1 MGVSILP
8 VVFPVPMARTESHWS
23 SLHQLPCQVGAGP
36 SGFLTVASVERN
48 EAQDQVSEAQRD
60 PPCLGSLTTLLLP
73 PSLLDARSPMDSIAP
88 GNGAVALHLGGGGLP
103 GLLREGQSYI
113 SESCTF
119 FSPLRSFLAP
129 FPRGLH
135 LIANIRGSR
144 RFINCT
150 NVGRFPP
157 GHKRD
162 QIPIYEYLRG
172 RVCMHPSHPA
182 PWT

>member
-88 GNGAVALHLGGGGLP
+88 GNGAVALHLGGGAPRTPVAELPGAVPCLGLP
-103 GLLREGQSYI
+103 WGPGRLTGFPAEGHLQGTQSGYF
-113 SESCTF
+113 CCRTTK
-119 FSPLRSFLAP
+119 LAP
-129 FPRGLH
+129 RTGASL
-135 LIANIRGSR
+135 
-144 RFINCT
+144 
-150 NVGRFPP
+150 
-157 GHKRD
+157 K
-162 QIPIYEYLRG
+162 
-172 RVCMHPSHPA
+172 
-182 PWT
+182 